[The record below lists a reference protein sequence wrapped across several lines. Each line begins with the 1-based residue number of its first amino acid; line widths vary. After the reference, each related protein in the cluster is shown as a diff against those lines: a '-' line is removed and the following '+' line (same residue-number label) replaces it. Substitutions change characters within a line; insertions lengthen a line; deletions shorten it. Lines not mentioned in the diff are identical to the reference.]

1 MESRCIMR
9 LRGSHE
15 MFQSLPSLDLTQCE
29 LLSLSLSPGGVGG
42 QDFKTKDP
50 EPGTR
55 NNDNDFPSHFHREPL
70 PIYLVSVSW
79 GNWNARTI

>member
-1 MESRCIMR
+1 
-9 LRGSHE
+9 
-15 MFQSLPSLDLTQCE
+15 MFQSLPSLDVTQCE
-29 LLSLSLSPGGVGG
+29 LLSLSPGGVGA

-55 NNDNDFPSHFHREPL
+55 NNDNDFPSHFHWGPQ

-79 GNWNARTI
+79 GNWNV